1 MGDFILDRVDVI
13 LVGLLIV
20 LVLGMMLGVYADYQ
34 HHLDVVEEFNNGIC
48 KECGS
53 TYSFVEA
60 VGHRYSSTYVY
71 KCNGCGNI
79 IESDTIFN
87 QPRGQNTSLSEG

>member
-20 LVLGMMLGVYADYQ
+20 LVLAMIFGAYNDYQ
-34 HHLDVVEEFNNGIC
+34 HHLDVVEDFNNGIC

-87 QPRGQNTSLSEG
+87 QSRGQNTSLSEG